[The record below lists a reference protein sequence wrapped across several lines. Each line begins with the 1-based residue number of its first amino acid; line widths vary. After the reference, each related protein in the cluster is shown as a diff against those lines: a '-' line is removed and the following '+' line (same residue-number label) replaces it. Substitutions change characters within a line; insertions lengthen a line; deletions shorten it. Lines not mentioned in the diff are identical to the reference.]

1 MKMPI
6 TVKAAPA
13 VWLRLATEAN
23 RRNLDLPAFVTLL
36 LGVEADRI
44 RRERETVAALNRAL
58 DPSSTDLPRQL
69 I

>member
-1 MKMPI
+1 MKLP
-6 TVKAAPA
+6 VRVELAPC
-13 VWLRLATEAN
+13 VWLRLATEAH
-23 RRNLDLPAFVTLL
+23 RRNLDFPAFVTLL
-36 LGVEADRI
+36 LGTEADRI